1 MSRPVRLFLVTWLL
15 ALYGLVSLCGTG
27 LHSLAD
33 ANSAHHDHAGGHC
46 DEGPNQ
52 SISAVNDHCPLC
64 DFQSQGQLQVR
75 TTTLTSRPLNQP
87 YVTIIAIPTVALDQH
102 PSGSPRAPP
111 TLSAGL
117 V

>member
-1 MSRPVRLFLVTWLL
+1 MSRPVRHILVTWLL
-15 ALYGLVSLCGTG
+15 AFYGLVSLCGTG

-46 DEGPNQ
+46 DEGTNK

-64 DFQSQGQLQVR
+64 DFQSQGQLQVS
-75 TTTLTSRPLNQP
+75 TTTLTSARLNRPH
-87 YVTIIAIPTVALDQH
+87 VTIVLLPIVAQDQH
-102 PSGSPRAPP
+102 SSASPRAPP
-111 TLSAGL
+111 TRLTRL